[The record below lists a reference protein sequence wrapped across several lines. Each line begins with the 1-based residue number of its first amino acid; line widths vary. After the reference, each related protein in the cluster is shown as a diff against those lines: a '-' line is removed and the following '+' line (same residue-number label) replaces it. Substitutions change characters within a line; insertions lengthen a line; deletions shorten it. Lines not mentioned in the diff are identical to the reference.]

1 MLAQPTQTIHY
12 LLGDLRVDPGQAR
25 VLRGDIDV
33 ALPKLSF
40 DLLMALIE
48 AAPRIVTTDELMDR
62 VWTGLVVSPET
73 VSQRVSLLRAALG
86 DNPKDPR
93 YVAVVRGR
101 GYRIVAE
108 ISRVEMPLQ
117 PATVIGH
124 AVPETSGGT
133 TPASEPVKINRHSAI
148 AAVAAILGVLL
159 IGAIAIYLFATA
171 QQRTTSVPQ
180 AAATALPENS
190 IAVLPFENLG
200 TTSDAATLAPG
211 IAEAVLHQLATV
223 SELTVVART
232 SSFSV
237 PANDDVKQIGKTLNV
252 RYILAG
258 SVQTNSKQLRVTA
271 NLIDC
276 SSGAQIWSVRLDDT
290 LSDIFAVQDEIALKV
305 AHALKLSLHSGMAAP
320 GVTGEPQTSMPISP
334 IYKGA
339 RTLRRCGSPT

>member
-1 MLAQPTQTIHY
+1 LAQPTQTIHY

-86 DNPKDPR
+86 DNSKDPR
-93 YVAVVRGR
+93 YLAVVRGR

-108 ISRVEMPLQ
+108 ISRVEEPLQ
-117 PATVIGH
+117 AATVIRH
-124 AVPETSGGT
+124 AAETAGGT
-133 TPASEPVKINRHSAI
+133 TPASAPVQINRRPVI

-190 IAVLPFENLG
+190 IAVLPFKNLSADTG
-200 TTSDAATLAPG
+200 HDFFSDGVTEDVITALSRYSNLLVISQSA
-211 IAEAVLHQLATV
+211 
-223 SELTVVART
+223 
-232 SSFSV
+232 SFQFK
-237 PANDDVKQIGKTLNV
+237 NLN
-252 RYILAG
+252 
-258 SVQTNSKQLRVTA
+258 
-271 NLIDC
+271 
-276 SSGAQIWSVRLDDT
+276 
-290 LSDIFAVQDEIALKV
+290 
-305 AHALKLSLHSGMAAP
+305 AAP
-320 GVTGEPQTSMPISP
+320 ADIGRAL
-334 IYKGA
+334 GA
-339 RTLRRCGSPT
+339 R